1 MYLKKLELCGFKS
14 FADRTTLSF
23 ERGVSCII
31 GPNGCGK
38 SNISDAIRWCLG
50 EQRAKSMRTKSMQ
63 DVIFNGA
70 KSRAVAGLS
79 EVTLLF
85 DNSQNT
91 IPIDFSEVAIT
102 RRLFRSGESE
112 YFINK
117 TQCRLKDIRDLFLD
131 TGIGTGGYSIIEQNK
146 VEELV
151 MANPDTR
158 RDFFEEAAGV
168 AKYKVRREET
178 LHRLEKV
185 ESDMNRLNDSLKI
198 YESQI
203 KQLDIQAKKAKQYKK
218 YQEDLAKYEIADIVN
233 NLAIGYKKI
242 EELQKNLDP
251 KIREYESTNVLLHQ
265 AETEVQDLR
274 LTQSENNEQY
284 VELNKQY
291 SDLKASIS
299 ISDTK
304 IANLKQKDS
313 ELLTEQDNL
322 KVEIEDFNGKIVK
335 YEQDIQ
341 NINTNDDGIEQEV
354 AQLKSEVEQ
363 KEQIYNEIKQKI
375 SDLETQEDEIRTKLI
390 SLNEEKDSLINS
402 KTNLIQEQAQANAE
416 VASINRNIERLEQ
429 DIAPANEEIE
439 KCNQNLIS
447 VQNLI
452 KELEEKENATKQVVL
467 NVDTKIDNLKEKE
480 IEFNKKIASSEGR
493 ITTLKELDSQDPLKE
508 SIKAVTDLGYVK
520 TKVSEIISPDIDRL
534 ETVANALGDKLDYV
548 ICDDF
553 EQAESAIKY
562 LKENNLCKLSFII
575 LNKIPNDI
583 QIQNSSDEAIELFK
597 FLNCSSE
604 YEKVGKFLSNGIFV
618 KNNNIYGNAI
628 VFGGGK
634 NASDKPVLVEEQIKK
649 IQQEIEQLQQQL
661 TQLNV
666 EINKQEDIKLNIT
679 IDNQKNSRDKITA
692 NAQIENIQE
701 SIKQRKADISDTT
714 NEIEKLKQEKTQ
726 KQNSADTINAKV
738 DETDNKL
745 NDTEQQMNSLNE
757 TASKVNAEIDALRN
771 QEDQAQQ
778 NFFTASNTF
787 EKRNND
793 LQHRQ
798 QGQQYII
805 DNISNLKSQIE
816 KNRKRLQE
824 IEIQTQQ
831 ILNDQD
837 SEGKNIQTYNQQILE
852 VEANLQVV
860 ASKREE
866 IQTNIDNKNIVI
878 NETKTKVD
886 SLSNLVSTL
895 EGDKKAY
902 IAQKDLLEQR
912 IKDTYNKTF
921 DELKDQYLGVEVNRE
936 EIDRI
941 KKKMESLGQVNL
953 AAQEE
958 YDQLSQ
964 RYNFIQTQQQ
974 DLSKAKKDLEDLI
987 KKINETTVENFKKTF
1002 DIVRENFK
1010 NLYKKLFGGG
1020 DADLLLTDENDLLK
1034 TGVDIKAQPPG
1045 KLVKNIMQCS
1055 GGEKALTAVAL
1066 IFSFFLAKPSPF
1078 CILDEVEAPLDDAN
1092 IGRYINVIREFSKDT
1107 QFLVVTHNKRTM
1119 EMADILYGVTMEQ
1132 QGVSKIIS
1140 VRMNRESEKEIDAIL
1155 SNK

>member
-1 MYLKKLELCGFKS
+1 MYLKKLEICGFKS

-23 ERGVSCII
+23 EPGVSCII

-50 EQRAKSMRTKSMQ
+50 EQRAKSMRTKAMQ

-117 TQCRLKDIRDLFLD
+117 AQCRLKDIRDLFLD
-131 TGIGTGGYSIIEQNK
+131 TGIGTGGYSIIEQNS
-146 VEELV
+146 VEKLV
-151 MANPDTR
+151 MATPETR
-158 RDFFEEAAGV
+158 REFFEEAAGV
-168 AKYKVRREET
+168 AKYKLRREET

-185 ESDMNRLNDSLKI
+185 DSDMNRLTDSLKI

-233 NLAIGYKKI
+233 NLALGYKKI
-242 EELQKNLDP
+242 EEVQQELEP

-274 LTQSENNEQY
+274 VAQSENDEQY

-291 SDLKASIS
+291 SDLKAEIS

-313 ELLTEQDNL
+313 ELLLEQDRL
-322 KVEIEDFNGKIVK
+322 KLEIEDFNGKIVK

-341 NINTNDDGIEQEV
+341 NINTSDDGIEQEV

-363 KEQIYNEIKQKI
+363 KEQIYNEIKQKV
-375 SDLETQEDEIRTKLI
+375 SDLETQEDEARTKVI
-390 SLNEEKDSLINS
+390 SLDQEKDSLINS
-402 KTNLIQEQAQANAE
+402 KTSIIQEQAQANAE
-416 VASINRNIERLEQ
+416 VSSIERNIERLEQ
-429 DIAPANEEIE
+429 DVAPANEEIE
-439 KCNQNLIS
+439 KYNQSLIAA
-447 VQNLI
+447 QNSL

-467 NVDTKIDNLKEKE
+467 NVDTEIENLTDKEL
-480 IEFNKKIASSEGR
+480 EFNKKIARLEGR
-493 ITTLKELDSQDPLKE
+493 ISTLKEMDSQDPLKE
-508 SIKAVTDLGYVK
+508 SIKAITDLGYVK
-520 TKVSEIISPDIDRL
+520 TKVSDIISPDLDRL
-534 ETVANALGDKLDYV
+534 EIVANALGDKLDYLV
-548 ICDDF
+548 CDSF

-562 LKENNLCKLSFII
+562 LQENNLCKLSFIV
-575 LNKIPNDI
+575 LDKISNDI
-583 QIQNSSDEAIELFK
+583 QIQQSTDDAVELFK
-597 FLNCSSE
+597 MLNCSSE

-618 KNNNIYGNAI
+618 KDNKVYGNAI

-634 NASDKPVLVEEQIKK
+634 NSSDKPVLVGEQIKK

-661 TQLNV
+661 TQINM
-666 EINKQEDIKLNIT
+666 EIDKQEDVKLNISF
-679 IDNQKNSRDKITA
+679 DNQKLSNDKVRF
-692 NAQIENIQE
+692 NAQIDNIKE
-701 SIKQRKADISDTT
+701 SIQQRQADISDTA
-714 NEIEKLKQEKTQ
+714 NEIEKLKQEKVQ
-726 KQNSADTINAKV
+726 KQSFADTINGKV
-738 DETDNKL
+738 DEIDSKL
-745 NDTEQQMNSLNE
+745 NDIEQQSDSLNE
-757 TASKVNAEIDALRN
+757 TLSKIDLEIDALRN

-778 NFFTASNTF
+778 DFFTASNTF

-798 QGQQYII
+798 QGQQYIV
-805 DNISNLKSQIE
+805 DNITNLKSQIE
-816 KNRKRLQE
+816 KNTARLQE
-824 IEIQTQQ
+824 IDVQMQQ
-831 ILNDQD
+831 VLNDQD
-837 SEGKNIQTYNQQILE
+837 TAGKNIQSYNEQMIE
-852 VEANLQVV
+852 TEAKLQLVI
-860 ASKREE
+860 SKREE
-866 IQTNIDNKNIVI
+866 IQTDIDNKNAVI
-878 NETKTKVD
+878 NETKVKVD
-886 SLSNLVSTL
+886 ALSSQVSAM
-895 EGDKKAY
+895 EGDRKAF
-902 IAQKDLLEQR
+902 IAQKELLEQR

-921 DELKDQYLGVEVNRE
+921 DELKDEYLGVEVNRE

-953 AAQEE
+953 AAQDE

-1002 DIVRENFK
+1002 DKVRENFK

-1020 DADLLLTDENDLLK
+1020 EADLFLTDENDLLK

-1066 IFSFFLAKPSPF
+1066 IFSFFLTKPAPF

-1092 IGRYINVIREFSKDT
+1092 IGRYINVIREFSKNT

-1119 EMADILYGVTMEQ
+1119 EMADVLYGVTMEQ

-1140 VRMNRESEKEIDAIL
+1140 VRMNRESDKEIDAIL
-1155 SNK
+1155 SK

>member
-1 MYLKKLELCGFKS
+1 MYLKKLEICGFKS

-23 ERGVSCII
+23 EPGVSCII

-50 EQRAKSMRTKSMQ
+50 EQRAKSMRTKAMQ

-117 TQCRLKDIRDLFLD
+117 AQCRLKDIRDLFLD
-131 TGIGTGGYSIIEQNK
+131 TGIGTGGYSIIEQNS
-146 VEELV
+146 VEKLV
-151 MANPDTR
+151 MATPETR
-158 RDFFEEAAGV
+158 REFFEEAAGV
-168 AKYKVRREET
+168 AKYKLRREET

-185 ESDMNRLNDSLKI
+185 DSDMNRLTDSLKI

-233 NLAIGYKKI
+233 NLALGYKKI
-242 EELQKNLDP
+242 EEVQQELEP

-274 LTQSENNEQY
+274 VAQSENDEQY

-291 SDLKASIS
+291 SDLKAEIS

-313 ELLTEQDNL
+313 ELLLEQDRL
-322 KVEIEDFNGKIVK
+322 KLEIEDFNGKIVK

-341 NINTNDDGIEQEV
+341 NINTSDDGIEQEV

-363 KEQIYNEIKQKI
+363 KEQIYNEIKQKV
-375 SDLETQEDEIRTKLI
+375 SDLETQEDEARTKVI
-390 SLNEEKDSLINS
+390 SLDQEKDSLINS
-402 KTNLIQEQAQANAE
+402 KTSIIQEQAQANAE
-416 VASINRNIERLEQ
+416 VSSIERNIERLEQ
-429 DIAPANEEIE
+429 DVAPANEEIE
-439 KCNQNLIS
+439 KYNQSLIAA
-447 VQNLI
+447 QNSL

-467 NVDTKIDNLKEKE
+467 NVDTEIENLKDKE
-480 IEFNKKIASSEGR
+480 IEFNKKIASLEGR
-493 ITTLKELDSQDPLKE
+493 ISTLKEMDSQDPLKE
-508 SIKAVTDLGYVK
+508 SIKAITDLGYVK
-520 TKVSEIISPDIDRL
+520 TKVSDIISPDLDRL
-534 ETVANALGDKLDYV
+534 EIVANALGDKLDYLV
-548 ICDDF
+548 CDSF

-562 LKENNLCKLSFII
+562 LQENNLCKLSFIV
-575 LNKIPNDI
+575 LDKISNDI
-583 QIQNSSDEAIELFK
+583 QIQQSTDDAVELFK
-597 FLNCSSE
+597 MLNCSSE

-618 KNNNIYGNAI
+618 KDNKVYGNAI

-634 NASDKPVLVEEQIKK
+634 NSSDKPVLVGEQIKK

-661 TQLNV
+661 TQINT
-666 EINKQEDIKLNIT
+666 EIDKQEDVKLNISF
-679 IDNQKNSRDKITA
+679 DNQKLSNDKVRF
-692 NAQIENIQE
+692 NAQIDNIKE
-701 SIKQRKADISDTT
+701 SIQKRQADISDTA
-714 NEIEKLKQEKTQ
+714 NEIEKLKQEKVQ
-726 KQNSADTINAKV
+726 KQSFADTINGKV
-738 DETDNKL
+738 DEIDSKL
-745 NDTEQQMNSLNE
+745 NDIEQQSDSLNE
-757 TASKVNAEIDALRN
+757 TLSKIDLEIDALRN

-778 NFFTASNTF
+778 DFFTASNTF

-798 QGQQYII
+798 QGQQYIV
-805 DNISNLKSQIE
+805 DNITNLKSQIE
-816 KNRKRLQE
+816 KNTARLQE
-824 IEIQTQQ
+824 IDVQMQQ
-831 ILNDQD
+831 VLNDQD
-837 SEGKNIQTYNQQILE
+837 TAGKNIQSYNEQMIE
-852 VEANLQVV
+852 TEAKLQLVI
-860 ASKREE
+860 SKREE
-866 IQTNIDNKNIVI
+866 IQTDIDNKNAVI
-878 NETKTKVD
+878 NETKVKVD
-886 SLSNLVSTL
+886 ALSSQVSAM
-895 EGDKKAY
+895 EGDRKAF
-902 IAQKDLLEQR
+902 IAQKELLEQR

-921 DELKDQYLGVEVNRE
+921 DELKDEYLGVEVNRE

-953 AAQEE
+953 AAQDE

-1002 DIVRENFK
+1002 DKVRENFK

-1020 DADLLLTDENDLLK
+1020 EADLFLTDENDLLK

-1066 IFSFFLAKPSPF
+1066 IFSFFLTKPAPF

-1092 IGRYINVIREFSKDT
+1092 IGRYINVIREFSKNT

-1119 EMADILYGVTMEQ
+1119 EMADVLYGVTMEQ

-1140 VRMNRESEKEIDAIL
+1140 VRMNRESDKEIDAIL
-1155 SNK
+1155 SK

>member
-1 MYLKKLELCGFKS
+1 MYLKKLEICGFKS

-23 ERGVSCII
+23 EPGVSCII

-50 EQRAKSMRTKSMQ
+50 EQRAKSMRTKAMQ

-117 TQCRLKDIRDLFLD
+117 AQCRLKDIRDLFLD
-131 TGIGTGGYSIIEQNK
+131 TGIGTGGYSIIEQNS
-146 VEELV
+146 VEKLV
-151 MANPDTR
+151 MATPETR
-158 RDFFEEAAGV
+158 REFFEEAAGV
-168 AKYKVRREET
+168 AKYKLRREET

-185 ESDMNRLNDSLKI
+185 DSDMNRLTDSLKI

-233 NLAIGYKKI
+233 NLALGYKKI
-242 EELQKNLDP
+242 EEVQQELEP

-274 LTQSENNEQY
+274 VAQSENDEQY

-291 SDLKASIS
+291 SDLKAEIS

-313 ELLTEQDNL
+313 ELLLEQDRL
-322 KVEIEDFNGKIVK
+322 KLEIEDFNGKIVK

-341 NINTNDDGIEQEV
+341 NINTSDDGIEQEV

-363 KEQIYNEIKQKI
+363 KEQIYNEIKQKV
-375 SDLETQEDEIRTKLI
+375 SDLETQEDEARTKVI
-390 SLNEEKDSLINS
+390 SLDQEKDSLINS
-402 KTNLIQEQAQANAE
+402 KTSIIQEQAQANAE
-416 VASINRNIERLEQ
+416 VSSIERNIERLEQ
-429 DIAPANEEIE
+429 DVAPANEEIE
-439 KCNQNLIS
+439 KYNQSLIAA
-447 VQNLI
+447 QNSL

-467 NVDTKIDNLKEKE
+467 NVDTEIENLKDKE
-480 IEFNKKIASSEGR
+480 IEFNKKIASLEGR
-493 ITTLKELDSQDPLKE
+493 ISTLKEMDSQDPLKE
-508 SIKAVTDLGYVK
+508 SIKAITDLGYVK
-520 TKVSEIISPDIDRL
+520 TKVSDIISPDLDRL
-534 ETVANALGDKLDYV
+534 EIVANALGDKLDYLV
-548 ICDDF
+548 CDSF

-562 LKENNLCKLSFII
+562 LQENNLCKLSFIV
-575 LNKIPNDI
+575 LDKISNDI
-583 QIQNSSDEAIELFK
+583 QIQQSTDDAVELFK
-597 FLNCSSE
+597 MLNCSSE

-618 KNNNIYGNAI
+618 KDNKVYGNAI

-634 NASDKPVLVEEQIKK
+634 NSSDKPVLVGEQIKK

-661 TQLNV
+661 TQINT
-666 EINKQEDIKLNIT
+666 EIDKQEDVKLNISF
-679 IDNQKNSRDKITA
+679 DNQKLSNDKVRF
-692 NAQIENIQE
+692 NAQIDNIKE
-701 SIKQRKADISDTT
+701 SIQQRQADISDTA
-714 NEIEKLKQEKTQ
+714 NEIEKLKQEKVQ
-726 KQNSADTINAKV
+726 KQSFADTINGKV
-738 DETDNKL
+738 DEIDSKL
-745 NDTEQQMNSLNE
+745 NDIEQQSDSLNE
-757 TASKVNAEIDALRN
+757 TLSKIDLEIDALRN

-778 NFFTASNTF
+778 DFFTASNTF

-798 QGQQYII
+798 QGQQYIV
-805 DNISNLKSQIE
+805 DNITNLKSQIE
-816 KNRKRLQE
+816 KNTARLQE
-824 IEIQTQQ
+824 IDVQMQQ
-831 ILNDQD
+831 VLNDQD
-837 SEGKNIQTYNQQILE
+837 TAGKNIQSYNEQMIE
-852 VEANLQVV
+852 TEAKLQLVI
-860 ASKREE
+860 SKREE
-866 IQTNIDNKNIVI
+866 IQTDIDNKNAVI
-878 NETKTKVD
+878 NETKVKVD
-886 SLSNLVSTL
+886 ALSSQVSAM
-895 EGDKKAY
+895 EGDRKAF
-902 IAQKDLLEQR
+902 IAQKELLEQR

-921 DELKDQYLGVEVNRE
+921 DELKDEYLGVEVNRE

-953 AAQEE
+953 AAQDE

-1002 DIVRENFK
+1002 DKVRENFK

-1020 DADLLLTDENDLLK
+1020 EADLFLTDENDLLK

-1066 IFSFFLAKPSPF
+1066 IFSFFLTKPAPF

-1092 IGRYINVIREFSKDT
+1092 IGRYINVIREFSKNT

-1119 EMADILYGVTMEQ
+1119 EMADVLYGVTMEQ

-1140 VRMNRESEKEIDAIL
+1140 VRMNRESDKEIDAIL
-1155 SNK
+1155 SK

>member
-1 MYLKKLELCGFKS
+1 MYLKKLEICGFKS

-23 ERGVSCII
+23 EPGVSCII

-50 EQRAKSMRTKSMQ
+50 EQRAKSMRTKAMQ

-117 TQCRLKDIRDLFLD
+117 AQCRLKDIRDLFLD
-131 TGIGTGGYSIIEQNK
+131 TGIGTGGYSIIEQNS
-146 VEELV
+146 VEKLV
-151 MANPDTR
+151 MATPETR
-158 RDFFEEAAGV
+158 REFFEEAAGV
-168 AKYKVRREET
+168 AKYKLRREET

-185 ESDMNRLNDSLKI
+185 DSDMNRLNDSLKI

-233 NLAIGYKKI
+233 NLALGYKKI
-242 EELQKNLDP
+242 EEVQQELEP

-274 LTQSENNEQY
+274 VAQSENDEQY

-291 SDLKASIS
+291 SDLKAEIQ
-299 ISDTK
+299 ISDDK
-304 IANLKQKDS
+304 IKNLKQKDS
-313 ELLTEQDNL
+313 DLLLEQDRL
-322 KVEIEDFNGKIVK
+322 KLEIEDFNGKIVK

-341 NINTNDDGIEQEV
+341 NINTSDDGIEQEV

-363 KEQIYNEIKQKI
+363 KEQIYNEIKQKV
-375 SDLETQEDEIRTKLI
+375 SDLETQEDEARTKVI
-390 SLNEEKDSLINS
+390 SLDQEKDSLINS
-402 KTNLIQEQAQANAE
+402 KTSIIQEQAQANAE
-416 VASINRNIERLEQ
+416 VSSIERNIERLEQ
-429 DIAPANEEIE
+429 DVAPANEEIE
-439 KCNQNLIS
+439 KYNQSLIAA
-447 VQNLI
+447 QNSL

-467 NVDTKIDNLKEKE
+467 NVDTEIENLKDKE
-480 IEFNKKIASSEGR
+480 IEFNKKIASLEGR
-493 ITTLKELDSQDPLKE
+493 ISTLKEMDSQDPLKE
-508 SIKAVTDLGYVK
+508 SIKAITDLGYVK
-520 TKVSEIISPDIDRL
+520 TKVSEIISPDLDRL
-534 ETVANALGDKLDYV
+534 EIVANALGDKLDYL
-548 ICDDF
+548 ICENF

-562 LKENNLCKLSFII
+562 LQENNLCKLSFIV
-575 LNKIPNDI
+575 LDKIPNDV
-583 QIQNSSDEAIELFK
+583 QIQQSTDDAVELFK
-597 FLNCSSE
+597 MLNCSSE
-604 YEKVGKFLSNGIFV
+604 YEKVGRFLSNGIFV
-618 KNNNIYGNAI
+618 KDNKVYGNAI

-634 NASDKPVLVEEQIKK
+634 NSSDKPVLVGEQIKK

-661 TQLNV
+661 TQINT
-666 EINKQEDIKLNIT
+666 EIDKQEDVKLNISF
-679 IDNQKNSRDKITA
+679 DNQKLSNDKVRF
-692 NAQIENIQE
+692 NAQIDNIKE
-701 SIKQRKADISDTT
+701 SIQQRQADISETA
-714 NEIEKLKQEKTQ
+714 NEIEKLKQEKVQ
-726 KQNSADTINAKV
+726 KQSFADTINGKV
-738 DETDNKL
+738 DEIDSKL
-745 NDTEQQMNSLNE
+745 NDIEQQSDSLNE
-757 TASKVNAEIDALRN
+757 TLSKIDLEIDALRN

-778 NFFTASNTF
+778 DFFTASNTF

-798 QGQQYII
+798 QGQQYIV
-805 DNISNLKSQIE
+805 DNITNLKSQIE
-816 KNRKRLQE
+816 KNTARLQE
-824 IEIQTQQ
+824 IDVQMQQ
-831 ILNDQD
+831 VLNDQD
-837 SEGKNIQTYNQQILE
+837 TAGKNIQSYNEQMIE
-852 VEANLQVV
+852 TEAKLQLVI
-860 ASKREE
+860 SKREE
-866 IQTNIDNKNIVI
+866 IQTDIDNKNAVI
-878 NETKTKVD
+878 NETKVKVD
-886 SLSNLVSTL
+886 ALSSQVSAM
-895 EGDKKAY
+895 EGDRKAF
-902 IAQKDLLEQR
+902 IAQKELLEQR

-921 DELKDQYLGVEVNRE
+921 DELKDEYLGVEVNRE

-953 AAQEE
+953 AAQDE

-1002 DIVRENFK
+1002 DKVRENFQ

-1020 DADLLLTDENDLLK
+1020 EADLFLTDENDLLK

-1066 IFSFFLAKPSPF
+1066 IFSFFLTKPAPF

-1092 IGRYINVIREFSKDT
+1092 IGRYINVIREFSKNT

-1119 EMADILYGVTMEQ
+1119 EMADVLYGVTMEQ

-1140 VRMNRESEKEIDAIL
+1140 VRMNRESDKEIDAIL
-1155 SNK
+1155 SK

>member
-1 MYLKKLELCGFKS
+1 MYLKKLEICGFKS

-23 ERGVSCII
+23 EPGVSCII

-50 EQRAKSMRTKSMQ
+50 EQRAKSMRTKAMQ

-117 TQCRLKDIRDLFLD
+117 AQCRLKDIRDLFLD
-131 TGIGTGGYSIIEQNK
+131 TGIGTGGYSIIEQNS
-146 VEELV
+146 VEKLV
-151 MANPDTR
+151 MATPETR
-158 RDFFEEAAGV
+158 REFFEEAAGV
-168 AKYKVRREET
+168 AKYKLRREET

-185 ESDMNRLNDSLKI
+185 DSDMNRLTDSLKI

-233 NLAIGYKKI
+233 NLALGYKKI
-242 EELQKNLDP
+242 EEVQQELEP

-274 LTQSENNEQY
+274 VAQSENDEQY

-291 SDLKASIS
+291 SDLKAEIS

-313 ELLTEQDNL
+313 ELLLEQDRL
-322 KVEIEDFNGKIVK
+322 KLEIEDFNGKIVK

-341 NINTNDDGIEQEV
+341 NINTSDDGIEQEV

-363 KEQIYNEIKQKI
+363 KEQIYNEIKQKV
-375 SDLETQEDEIRTKLI
+375 SDLETQEDEARTKVI
-390 SLNEEKDSLINS
+390 SLDQEKDSLINS
-402 KTNLIQEQAQANAE
+402 KTSIIQEQAQANAE
-416 VASINRNIERLEQ
+416 VSSIERNIERLEQ
-429 DIAPANEEIE
+429 DVAPANEEIE
-439 KCNQNLIS
+439 KYNQSLIAA
-447 VQNLI
+447 QNSL

-467 NVDTKIDNLKEKE
+467 NVDTEIENLKDKE
-480 IEFNKKIASSEGR
+480 IEFNKKIASLEGR
-493 ITTLKELDSQDPLKE
+493 ISTLKEMDSQDPLKE
-508 SIKAVTDLGYVK
+508 SIKAITDLGYVK
-520 TKVSEIISPDIDRL
+520 TKVSDIISPDLDRL
-534 ETVANALGDKLDYV
+534 EIVANALGDKLDYLV
-548 ICDDF
+548 CDSF

-562 LKENNLCKLSFII
+562 LQENNLCKLSFIV
-575 LNKIPNDI
+575 LDKISNDI
-583 QIQNSSDEAIELFK
+583 QIQQSTDDAVELFK
-597 FLNCSSE
+597 MLNCSSE

-618 KNNNIYGNAI
+618 KDNKVYGNAI

-634 NASDKPVLVEEQIKK
+634 NSSDKPVLVGEQIKK

-661 TQLNV
+661 TQINT
-666 EINKQEDIKLNIT
+666 EIDKQEDVKLNISF
-679 IDNQKNSRDKITA
+679 DNQKLSNDKVRF
-692 NAQIENIQE
+692 NAQIDNIKE
-701 SIKQRKADISDTT
+701 SIQKRQADISDTA
-714 NEIEKLKQEKTQ
+714 NEIEKLKQEKVQ
-726 KQNSADTINAKV
+726 KQSFADTINGKV
-738 DETDNKL
+738 DEIDSKL
-745 NDTEQQMNSLNE
+745 NDIEQQSDSLNE
-757 TASKVNAEIDALRN
+757 TLSKIDLEIDALRN

-778 NFFTASNTF
+778 DFFTASNTF

-798 QGQQYII
+798 QGQQYIV
-805 DNISNLKSQIE
+805 DNITNLKSQIE
-816 KNRKRLQE
+816 KNTARLQE
-824 IEIQTQQ
+824 IDVQMQQ
-831 ILNDQD
+831 VLNDQD
-837 SEGKNIQTYNQQILE
+837 SESKNIQSYNEQIIE
-852 VEANLQVV
+852 TEAKLQLVI
-860 ASKREE
+860 SKREE
-866 IQTNIDNKNIVI
+866 IQTDIDNKNAVI
-878 NETKTKVD
+878 NETKVKVD
-886 SLSNLVSTL
+886 ALSSQVSAM
-895 EGDKKAY
+895 EGDRKAF
-902 IAQKDLLEQR
+902 IAQKELLEQR

-921 DELKDQYLGVEVNRE
+921 DELKDEYLGVEVNRE

-953 AAQEE
+953 AAQDE

-1002 DIVRENFK
+1002 DKVRENFK

-1020 DADLLLTDENDLLK
+1020 EADLFLTDENDLLK

-1066 IFSFFLAKPSPF
+1066 IFSFFLTKPAPF

-1092 IGRYINVIREFSKDT
+1092 IGRYINVIREFSKNT

-1119 EMADILYGVTMEQ
+1119 EMADVLYGVTMEQ

-1140 VRMNRESEKEIDAIL
+1140 VRMNRESDKEIDAIL
-1155 SNK
+1155 SK

>member
-1 MYLKKLELCGFKS
+1 MYLKKLEICGFKS

-23 ERGVSCII
+23 EPGVSCII

-50 EQRAKSMRTKSMQ
+50 EQRAKSMRTKAMQ

-117 TQCRLKDIRDLFLD
+117 AQCRLKDIRDLFLD
-131 TGIGTGGYSIIEQNK
+131 TGIGTGGYSIIEQNS
-146 VEELV
+146 VEKLV
-151 MANPDTR
+151 MATPETR
-158 RDFFEEAAGV
+158 REFFEEAAGV
-168 AKYKVRREET
+168 AKYKLRREET

-185 ESDMNRLNDSLKI
+185 DSDMNRLTDSLKI

-233 NLAIGYKKI
+233 NLALGYKKI
-242 EELQKNLDP
+242 EEVQQELEP

-274 LTQSENNEQY
+274 VSQSENDEQY

-291 SDLKASIS
+291 SDLKAEIQ
-299 ISDTK
+299 ISDDK
-304 IANLKQKDS
+304 IKNLKQKDS
-313 ELLTEQDNL
+313 ELLLEQDRL
-322 KVEIEDFNGKIVK
+322 KLEIEDFNGKIVK

-341 NINTNDDGIEQEV
+341 NINTSDDGIEQEV

-363 KEQIYNEIKQKI
+363 KEQIYNEIKQKV
-375 SDLETQEDEIRTKLI
+375 SDLETQEDEARTKVI
-390 SLNEEKDSLINS
+390 SLDQEKDSLINS
-402 KTNLIQEQAQANAE
+402 KTYIIQEQAQANAE
-416 VASINRNIERLEQ
+416 VSSIERNIERLEQ
-429 DIAPANEEIE
+429 DVAPANEEIE
-439 KCNQNLIS
+439 KYNQSLIAA
-447 VQNLI
+447 QNSL

-467 NVDTKIDNLKEKE
+467 NVDTEIENLKDKE
-480 IEFNKKIASSEGR
+480 IEFNKKIASLEGR
-493 ITTLKELDSQDPLKE
+493 ISTLKEMDSQDPLKE
-508 SIKAVTDLGYVK
+508 SIKAITDLGYVK
-520 TKVSEIISPDIDRL
+520 TKVSDIISPDLDRL
-534 ETVANALGDKLDYV
+534 EIVANALGDKLDYL
-548 ICDDF
+548 ICENF

-562 LKENNLCKLSFII
+562 LQENNLCKLSFIV
-575 LNKIPNDI
+575 LDKISNDI
-583 QIQNSSDEAIELFK
+583 QIQQSTDDAVELFK
-597 FLNCSSE
+597 MLNCSPE

-618 KNNNIYGNAI
+618 KDNKVYGNAI

-634 NASDKPVLVEEQIKK
+634 NSSDKPVLVGEQIKK

-661 TQLNV
+661 TQINT
-666 EINKQEDIKLNIT
+666 EIDKQEDVKLNISF
-679 IDNQKNSRDKITA
+679 DNQKLSNDKVRF
-692 NAQIENIQE
+692 NAQIDNIKETIQ
-701 SIKQRKADISDTT
+701 QRQADISDTA
-714 NEIEKLKQEKTQ
+714 NEIEKLKQEKVQ
-726 KQNSADTINAKV
+726 KQSFADTINGKV
-738 DETDNKL
+738 DEIDSKL
-745 NDTEQQMNSLNE
+745 NNIEQESDSLNE
-757 TASKVNAEIDALRN
+757 TLSKIDLEIDALRN

-778 NFFTASNTF
+778 DFFTASNTF

-805 DNISNLKSQIE
+805 DNITNLKSQIE
-816 KNRKRLQE
+816 KNTARLQE
-824 IEIQTQQ
+824 IDVQMQQ
-831 ILNDQD
+831 VLNDQD
-837 SEGKNIQTYNQQILE
+837 TAGKNIQSYNEQMIE
-852 VEANLQVV
+852 TEAKLQLVI
-860 ASKREE
+860 SKREE
-866 IQTNIDNKNIVI
+866 IQTDIDNKNAVI
-878 NETKTKVD
+878 NETKVKVD
-886 SLSNLVSTL
+886 SLSSQVSAM
-895 EGDKKAY
+895 EGDRKAF
-902 IAQKDLLEQR
+902 IAQKELLEQR

-921 DELKDQYLGVEVNRE
+921 DELKDEYLGVEVNRE

-953 AAQEE
+953 AAQDE

-1002 DIVRENFK
+1002 DKVRENFK

-1020 DADLLLTDENDLLK
+1020 EADLFLTDENDLLK

-1066 IFSFFLAKPSPF
+1066 IFSFFLTKPAPF

-1092 IGRYINVIREFSKDT
+1092 IGRYINVIREFSKNT

-1119 EMADILYGVTMEQ
+1119 EMADVLYGVTMEQ

-1140 VRMNRESEKEIDAIL
+1140 VRMNRESDKEIDAIL
-1155 SNK
+1155 SK

>member
-1 MYLKKLELCGFKS
+1 MYLKKLEICGFKS

-23 ERGVSCII
+23 EPGVSCII

-50 EQRAKSMRTKSMQ
+50 EQRAKSMRTKAMQ

-117 TQCRLKDIRDLFLD
+117 AQCRLKDIRDLFLD
-131 TGIGTGGYSIIEQNK
+131 TGIGTGGYSIIEQNS
-146 VEELV
+146 VEKLV
-151 MANPDTR
+151 MATPETR
-158 RDFFEEAAGV
+158 REFFEEAAGV
-168 AKYKVRREET
+168 AKYKLRREET

-185 ESDMNRLNDSLKI
+185 DSDMNRLNDSLKI

-233 NLAIGYKKI
+233 NLALGYKKI
-242 EELQKNLDP
+242 EEVQHELEP
-251 KIREYESTNVLLHQ
+251 KIKEYESTNVLLHQ

-274 LTQSENNEQY
+274 LAQSENDEEY
-284 VELNKQY
+284 VELNKEY
-291 SDLKASIS
+291 SDLKANVS
-299 ISDTK
+299 ISDTNVK
-304 IANLKQKDS
+304 NLQQKDS
-313 ELLTEQDNL
+313 ELIIEQERL
-322 KVEIEDFNGKIVK
+322 KVEIEDFNSKIAK

-341 NINTNDDGIEQEV
+341 NINTSDDGIEQEV
-354 AQLKSEVEQ
+354 AQLKNEVEQ
-363 KEQIYNEIKQKI
+363 KEQIYNEIKQKV
-375 SDLETQEDEIRTKLI
+375 SDLEIQEDDARTKVI
-390 SLNEEKDSLINS
+390 SLDQEKDALINS
-402 KTNLIQEQAQANAE
+402 KTSIIQEQAQANAE
-416 VASINRNIERLEQ
+416 VSSIERNIERLEQ
-429 DIAPANEEIE
+429 DVAPANEEIE
-439 KCNQNLIS
+439 KYNQSLIAA
-447 VQNLI
+447 QNSL

-467 NVDTKIDNLKEKE
+467 NVDTEIENLKDKE
-480 IEFNKKIASSEGR
+480 IEFNKKIASLEGR
-493 ITTLKELDSQDPLKE
+493 ISTLKEMDSQDPLKE
-508 SIKAVTDLGYVK
+508 SIKAITDLGYVK
-520 TKVSEIISPDIDRL
+520 TKVSDIISPDLDRL
-534 ETVANALGDKLDYV
+534 EIVANALGDKLDYLV
-548 ICDDF
+548 CDSF
-553 EQAESAIKY
+553 EQAEAAIKY
-562 LKENNLCKLSFII
+562 LQENNLCKLSFIV
-575 LNKIPNDI
+575 LDKISNDI
-583 QIQNSSDEAIELFK
+583 QIQQSTDDAVELFK
-597 FLNCSSE
+597 MLNCSLE

-618 KNNNIYGNAI
+618 KDNKVYGNAI

-634 NASDKPVLVEEQIKK
+634 NSSDKPVLVGEQIKK

-661 TQLNV
+661 TQINT
-666 EINKQEDIKLNIT
+666 EIDKQEDVKLNISF
-679 IDNQKNSRDKITA
+679 DNQKLSNDKVRF
-692 NAQIENIQE
+692 NAQIDNIKD
-701 SIKQRKADISDTT
+701 SIQQRQADISDTA
-714 NEIEKLKQEKTQ
+714 NEIEKLKQEKVQ
-726 KQNSADTINAKV
+726 KQSFADTINGKV
-738 DETDNKL
+738 DEIDSKL
-745 NDTEQQMNSLNE
+745 NDIEQQSDSLNE
-757 TASKVNAEIDALRN
+757 TLSKIDLEIDALRN

-778 NFFTASNTF
+778 DFFTASNTF

-798 QGQQYII
+798 QGQQYIV
-805 DNISNLKSQIE
+805 DNITNLKSQIE
-816 KNRKRLQE
+816 KNTARLQE
-824 IEIQTQQ
+824 IDVQIQQV
-831 ILNDQD
+831 LNDQD
-837 SEGKNIQTYNQQILE
+837 SESKNIQSYNEQMIETEAKLQI
-852 VEANLQVV
+852 VI
-860 ASKREE
+860 SKREE
-866 IQTNIDNKNIVI
+866 IQTDIDNKNAVI
-878 NETKTKVD
+878 NETKVKVD
-886 SLSNLVSTL
+886 ALSSQVSAM
-895 EGDKKAY
+895 EGDRKAF
-902 IAQKDLLEQR
+902 IAQKELLEQR

-921 DELKDQYLGVEVNRE
+921 DELKDEYLGVEVNRE

-953 AAQEE
+953 AAQDE

-1002 DIVRENFK
+1002 DKVRENFK

-1020 DADLLLTDENDLLK
+1020 EADLFLTDENDLLK

-1066 IFSFFLAKPSPF
+1066 IFSFFLTKPAPF

-1092 IGRYINVIREFSKDT
+1092 IGRYINVIREFSKNT

-1119 EMADILYGVTMEQ
+1119 EMADVLYGVTMEQ

-1140 VRMNRESEKEIDAIL
+1140 VRMNRESDKEIDAIL
-1155 SNK
+1155 SK

>member
-1 MYLKKLELCGFKS
+1 MYLKKLEICGFKS

-23 ERGVSCII
+23 EPGVSCII

-50 EQRAKSMRTKSMQ
+50 EQRAKSMRTKAMQ

-117 TQCRLKDIRDLFLD
+117 AQCRLKDIRDLFLD
-131 TGIGTGGYSIIEQNK
+131 TGIGTGGYSIIEQNS
-146 VEELV
+146 VEKLV
-151 MANPDTR
+151 MATPETR
-158 RDFFEEAAGV
+158 REFFEEAAGV
-168 AKYKVRREET
+168 AKYKLRREET

-185 ESDMNRLNDSLKI
+185 DSDMNRLTDSLKI

-233 NLAIGYKKI
+233 NLALGYKKI
-242 EELQKNLDP
+242 EEVQQELEP

-274 LTQSENNEQY
+274 VAQSENDEQY

-291 SDLKASIS
+291 SDLKAEIS

-313 ELLTEQDNL
+313 ELLLEQDRL
-322 KVEIEDFNGKIVK
+322 KLEIEDFNGKIVK

-341 NINTNDDGIEQEV
+341 NINTSDDGIEQEV

-363 KEQIYNEIKQKI
+363 KEQIYNEIKQKV
-375 SDLETQEDEIRTKLI
+375 SDLETQEDEARTKVI
-390 SLNEEKDSLINS
+390 SLDQEKDSLINS
-402 KTNLIQEQAQANAE
+402 KTSIIQEQAQANAE
-416 VASINRNIERLEQ
+416 VSSIERNIERLEQ
-429 DIAPANEEIE
+429 DVAPANEEIE
-439 KCNQNLIS
+439 KYNQSLIAA
-447 VQNLI
+447 QNSL
-452 KELEEKENATKQVVL
+452 KDLEEKENATKQVVL
-467 NVDTKIDNLKEKE
+467 NVDTEIENLKDKE
-480 IEFNKKIASSEGR
+480 IEFNKKIASLEGR
-493 ITTLKELDSQDPLKE
+493 ISTLKEMDSQDPLKE
-508 SIKAVTDLGYVK
+508 SIKAITDLGYIK
-520 TKVSEIISPDIDRL
+520 TKVSDIISPDLDRL
-534 ETVANALGDKLDYV
+534 EIVANALGDKLDYL
-548 ICDDF
+548 ICENF

-562 LKENNLCKLSFII
+562 LQENNLCKLSFIV
-575 LNKIPNDI
+575 LDKISNDI
-583 QIQNSSDEAIELFK
+583 QIQQSTDDAVELFK
-597 FLNCSSE
+597 MLNCSSE

-618 KNNNIYGNAI
+618 KDNKVYGNAI

-634 NASDKPVLVEEQIKK
+634 NSSDKPVLVGEQIKK

-661 TQLNV
+661 TQINT
-666 EINKQEDIKLNIT
+666 EIDKQEDVKLNISF
-679 IDNQKNSRDKITA
+679 DNQKLSNDKVRF
-692 NAQIENIQE
+692 NAQIDNIKE
-701 SIKQRKADISDTT
+701 SIQQRQADISDTA
-714 NEIEKLKQEKTQ
+714 NEIEKLKQEKVQ
-726 KQNSADTINAKV
+726 KQSFADTINGKV
-738 DETDNKL
+738 DEIDSKL
-745 NDTEQQMNSLNE
+745 NDIEQQSDSLNE
-757 TASKVNAEIDALRN
+757 TLSKIDLEIDALRN

-778 NFFTASNTF
+778 DFFTASNTF

-798 QGQQYII
+798 QGQQYIV
-805 DNISNLKSQIE
+805 DNITNLKSQIE
-816 KNRKRLQE
+816 KNTARLQE
-824 IEIQTQQ
+824 IDVQMQQ
-831 ILNDQD
+831 VLNDQD
-837 SEGKNIQTYNQQILE
+837 TAGKNIQSYNEQMIE
-852 VEANLQVV
+852 TEAKLQLVI
-860 ASKREE
+860 SKREE
-866 IQTNIDNKNIVI
+866 IQTDIDNKNAVI
-878 NETKTKVD
+878 NETKVKVD
-886 SLSNLVSTL
+886 ALSSQVSAM
-895 EGDKKAY
+895 EGDRKAF
-902 IAQKDLLEQR
+902 IAQKELLEQR

-921 DELKDQYLGVEVNRE
+921 DELKDEYLGVEVNRE

-953 AAQEE
+953 AAQDE

-1002 DIVRENFK
+1002 DKVRENFK

-1020 DADLLLTDENDLLK
+1020 EADLFLTDENDLLK

-1066 IFSFFLAKPSPF
+1066 IFSFFLTKPAPF

-1092 IGRYINVIREFSKDT
+1092 IGRYINVIREFSKNT

-1119 EMADILYGVTMEQ
+1119 EMADVLYGVTMEQ

-1140 VRMNRESEKEIDAIL
+1140 VRMNRESDKEIDAIL
-1155 SNK
+1155 SK

>member
-1 MYLKKLELCGFKS
+1 MYLKKLEICGFKS

-23 ERGVSCII
+23 EPGVSCII

-50 EQRAKSMRTKSMQ
+50 EQRAKSMRTKAMQ

-117 TQCRLKDIRDLFLD
+117 AQCRLKDIRDLFLD
-131 TGIGTGGYSIIEQNK
+131 TGIGTGGYSIIEQNS
-146 VEELV
+146 VEKLV
-151 MANPDTR
+151 MATPETR
-158 RDFFEEAAGV
+158 REFFEEAAGV
-168 AKYKVRREET
+168 AKYKLRREET

-185 ESDMNRLNDSLKI
+185 DSDMNRLNDSLKI

-233 NLAIGYKKI
+233 NLALGYKKI
-242 EELQKNLDP
+242 EEVQQELEP

-274 LTQSENNEQY
+274 VAQSENDEQY

-291 SDLKASIS
+291 SDLKAEIQ
-299 ISDTK
+299 ISDDK
-304 IANLKQKDS
+304 IKNLKQKDS
-313 ELLTEQDNL
+313 DLLLEQDRL
-322 KVEIEDFNGKIVK
+322 KLEIEDFNGKIVK

-341 NINTNDDGIEQEV
+341 NINTSDDGIEQEV

-363 KEQIYNEIKQKI
+363 KEQIYNEIKQKV
-375 SDLETQEDEIRTKLI
+375 SDLETQEDEARTKVI
-390 SLNEEKDSLINS
+390 SLDQEKDSLINS
-402 KTNLIQEQAQANAE
+402 KTSIIQEQAQANAE
-416 VASINRNIERLEQ
+416 VSSIERNIERLEQ
-429 DIAPANEEIE
+429 DVAPANEEIE
-439 KCNQNLIS
+439 KYNQSLIAA
-447 VQNLI
+447 QNSL

-467 NVDTKIDNLKEKE
+467 NVDTEIENLKDKE
-480 IEFNKKIASSEGR
+480 IEFNKKIASLEGR
-493 ITTLKELDSQDPLKE
+493 ISTLKEMDSQDPLKE
-508 SIKAVTDLGYVK
+508 SIKAITDLGYVK
-520 TKVSEIISPDIDRL
+520 TKVSEIISPDLDRL
-534 ETVANALGDKLDYV
+534 EIVANALGDKLDYL
-548 ICDDF
+548 ICENF

-562 LKENNLCKLSFII
+562 LQENNLCKLSFIV
-575 LNKIPNDI
+575 LDKIPNDV
-583 QIQNSSDEAIELFK
+583 QIQQSTDDAVELFK
-597 FLNCSSE
+597 MLNCSSE
-604 YEKVGKFLSNGIFV
+604 YEKVGRFLSNGIFV
-618 KNNNIYGNAI
+618 KDNKVYGNAI

-634 NASDKPVLVEEQIKK
+634 NSSDKPVLVGEQIKK

-661 TQLNV
+661 TQINT
-666 EINKQEDIKLNIT
+666 EIDKQEDVKLNISF
-679 IDNQKNSRDKITA
+679 DNQKLSNDKVRF
-692 NAQIENIQE
+692 NAQIDNIKE
-701 SIKQRKADISDTT
+701 SIQQRQADISETA
-714 NEIEKLKQEKTQ
+714 NEIEKLKQEKVQ
-726 KQNSADTINAKV
+726 KQSFADTINGKV
-738 DETDNKL
+738 DEIDSKL
-745 NDTEQQMNSLNE
+745 NDIEQQSDLLNE
-757 TASKVNAEIDALRN
+757 TLSKIDLEIDALRN

-778 NFFTASNTF
+778 DFFTASNTF

-798 QGQQYII
+798 QGQQYIV
-805 DNISNLKSQIE
+805 DNITNLKSQIE
-816 KNRKRLQE
+816 KNTARLQE
-824 IEIQTQQ
+824 IDVQMQQ
-831 ILNDQD
+831 VLNDQD
-837 SEGKNIQTYNQQILE
+837 TAGKNIQSYNEQMIE
-852 VEANLQVV
+852 TEAKLQLVI
-860 ASKREE
+860 SKREE
-866 IQTNIDNKNIVI
+866 IQTDIDNKNVVI
-878 NETKTKVD
+878 NETKVKVD
-886 SLSNLVSTL
+886 ALSSQVSAM
-895 EGDKKAY
+895 EGDRKAF
-902 IAQKDLLEQR
+902 IAQKELLEQR

-921 DELKDQYLGVEVNRE
+921 DELKDEYLGVEVNRE

-953 AAQEE
+953 AAQDE

-974 DLSKAKKDLEDLI
+974 DLAKAKKDLEDLI

-1002 DIVRENFK
+1002 DKVRENFQ

-1020 DADLLLTDENDLLK
+1020 EADLFLTDENDLLK

-1066 IFSFFLAKPSPF
+1066 IFSFFLTKPAPF

-1092 IGRYINVIREFSKDT
+1092 IGRYINVIREFSKNT

-1119 EMADILYGVTMEQ
+1119 EMADVLYGVTMEQ

-1140 VRMNRESEKEIDAIL
+1140 VRMNRESSKEIDAIL
-1155 SNK
+1155 SK

>member
-1 MYLKKLELCGFKS
+1 MYLKKLEICGFKS

-23 ERGVSCII
+23 EPGVSCII

-50 EQRAKSMRTKSMQ
+50 EQRAKSMRTKAMQ

-117 TQCRLKDIRDLFLD
+117 AQCRLKDIRDLFLD
-131 TGIGTGGYSIIEQNK
+131 TGIGTGGYSIIEQNS
-146 VEELV
+146 VEKLV
-151 MANPDTR
+151 MATPETR
-158 RDFFEEAAGV
+158 REFFEEAAGV
-168 AKYKVRREET
+168 AKYKLRREET

-185 ESDMNRLNDSLKI
+185 DSDMNRLTDSLKI

-233 NLAIGYKKI
+233 NLALGYKKI
-242 EELQKNLDP
+242 EEVQQELEP

-274 LTQSENNEQY
+274 VAQSENDEQY

-291 SDLKASIS
+291 SDLKAEIS

-313 ELLTEQDNL
+313 ELLLEQDRL
-322 KVEIEDFNGKIVK
+322 KLEIEDFNGKIVK

-341 NINTNDDGIEQEV
+341 NINTSDDGIEQEV

-363 KEQIYNEIKQKI
+363 KEQIYNEIKQKV
-375 SDLETQEDEIRTKLI
+375 SDLETQEDEARTKVI
-390 SLNEEKDSLINS
+390 SLDQEKDSLINS
-402 KTNLIQEQAQANAE
+402 KTSIIQEQAQANAE
-416 VASINRNIERLEQ
+416 VSSIERNIERLEQ
-429 DIAPANEEIE
+429 DVAPANEEIE
-439 KCNQNLIS
+439 KYNQSLIAA
-447 VQNLI
+447 QNSL

-467 NVDTKIDNLKEKE
+467 NVDTEIENLKDKE
-480 IEFNKKIASSEGR
+480 IEFNKKIASLEGR
-493 ITTLKELDSQDPLKE
+493 ISTLKEMDSQDPLKE
-508 SIKAVTDLGYVK
+508 SIKAITDLGYVK
-520 TKVSEIISPDIDRL
+520 TKVSDIISPDLDRL
-534 ETVANALGDKLDYV
+534 EIVANALGDKLDYL
-548 ICDDF
+548 ICENF

-562 LKENNLCKLSFII
+562 LQENNLCKLSFIV
-575 LNKIPNDI
+575 LDKISNDI
-583 QIQNSSDEAIELFK
+583 QIQQSTDDAVELFK
-597 FLNCSSE
+597 MLNCSSE

-618 KNNNIYGNAI
+618 KDNKVYGNAI

-634 NASDKPVLVEEQIKK
+634 NSSDKPVLVGEQIKK

-661 TQLNV
+661 TQINT
-666 EINKQEDIKLNIT
+666 EIDKQEDVKLNISF
-679 IDNQKNSRDKITA
+679 DNQKLSNDKVRF
-692 NAQIENIQE
+692 NAQIDNIKETIQ
-701 SIKQRKADISDTT
+701 QRQADISDTA
-714 NEIEKLKQEKTQ
+714 NEIEKLKQEKVQ
-726 KQNSADTINAKV
+726 KQSFADTINGKV
-738 DETDNKL
+738 DEIDSKL
-745 NDTEQQMNSLNE
+745 NDIEQQSDSLNE
-757 TASKVNAEIDALRN
+757 TLSKIDLEIDALRN

-778 NFFTASNTF
+778 DFFTASNTF

-798 QGQQYII
+798 QGQQYIV
-805 DNISNLKSQIE
+805 DNITNLKSQIE
-816 KNRKRLQE
+816 KNTARLQE
-824 IEIQTQQ
+824 IDVQMQQ
-831 ILNDQD
+831 VLNDQD
-837 SEGKNIQTYNQQILE
+837 TAGKNIQTYNEQMIE
-852 VEANLQVV
+852 TEAKLQLVI
-860 ASKREE
+860 SKREE
-866 IQTNIDNKNIVI
+866 IQTDIDNKNAVI
-878 NETKTKVD
+878 NETKVKVD
-886 SLSNLVSTL
+886 ALSSQVSAM
-895 EGDKKAY
+895 EGDRKAF
-902 IAQKDLLEQR
+902 IAQKELLEQR

-921 DELKDQYLGVEVNRE
+921 DELKDEYLGVEVNRE

-953 AAQEE
+953 AAQDE

-1002 DIVRENFK
+1002 DKVRENFK

-1020 DADLLLTDENDLLK
+1020 EADLFLTDENDLLK

-1066 IFSFFLAKPSPF
+1066 IFSFFLTKPAPF

-1092 IGRYINVIREFSKDT
+1092 IGRYINVIREFSKNT

-1119 EMADILYGVTMEQ
+1119 EMADVLYGVTMEQ

-1140 VRMNRESEKEIDAIL
+1140 VRMNRESDKEIDAIL
-1155 SNK
+1155 SK

>member
-1 MYLKKLELCGFKS
+1 MYLKKLEICGFKS

-23 ERGVSCII
+23 EPGVSCII

-50 EQRAKSMRTKSMQ
+50 EQRAKSMRTKAMQ

-117 TQCRLKDIRDLFLD
+117 AQCRLKDIRDLFLD
-131 TGIGTGGYSIIEQNK
+131 TGIGTGGYSIIEQNS
-146 VEELV
+146 VEKLV
-151 MANPDTR
+151 MATPETR
-158 RDFFEEAAGV
+158 REFFEEAAGV
-168 AKYKVRREET
+168 AKYKLRREET

-185 ESDMNRLNDSLKI
+185 DSDMNRLTDSLKI

-233 NLAIGYKKI
+233 NLALGYKKI
-242 EELQKNLDP
+242 EEVQQELEP

-274 LTQSENNEQY
+274 VAQSENDEQY

-291 SDLKASIS
+291 SDLKAEIS

-313 ELLTEQDNL
+313 ELLLEQDRL
-322 KVEIEDFNGKIVK
+322 KLEIEDFNGKIVK

-341 NINTNDDGIEQEV
+341 NINTSDDGIEQEV

-363 KEQIYNEIKQKI
+363 KEQIYNEIKQKV
-375 SDLETQEDEIRTKLI
+375 SDLETQEDEARTKVI
-390 SLNEEKDSLINS
+390 SLDQEKDSLINS
-402 KTNLIQEQAQANAE
+402 KTSIIQEQAQANAE
-416 VASINRNIERLEQ
+416 VSSIERNIERLEQ
-429 DIAPANEEIE
+429 DVAPANEEIE
-439 KCNQNLIS
+439 KYNQSLIAA
-447 VQNLI
+447 QNSL

-467 NVDTKIDNLKEKE
+467 NVDTEIENLKDKE
-480 IEFNKKIASSEGR
+480 IEFNKKIASLEGR
-493 ITTLKELDSQDPLKE
+493 ISTLKEMDSQDPLKE
-508 SIKAVTDLGYVK
+508 SIKAITDLGYVK
-520 TKVSEIISPDIDRL
+520 TKVSDIISPDLDRL
-534 ETVANALGDKLDYV
+534 EIVANALGDKLDYL
-548 ICDDF
+548 ICENF

-562 LKENNLCKLSFII
+562 LQENNLCKLSFIV
-575 LNKIPNDI
+575 LDKISNDI
-583 QIQNSSDEAIELFK
+583 QIQQSTDDAVELFK
-597 FLNCSSE
+597 MLNCSSE

-618 KNNNIYGNAI
+618 KDNKVYGNAI

-634 NASDKPVLVEEQIKK
+634 NSSDKPVLVGEQIKK

-661 TQLNV
+661 TQINT
-666 EINKQEDIKLNIT
+666 EIDKQEDVKLNISF
-679 IDNQKNSRDKITA
+679 DNQKLSNDKVRF
-692 NAQIENIQE
+692 NAQIDNIKETIQ
-701 SIKQRKADISDTT
+701 QRQADISDTA
-714 NEIEKLKQEKTQ
+714 NEIEKLKQEKVQ
-726 KQNSADTINAKV
+726 KQSFADTINGKV
-738 DETDNKL
+738 DEIDSKL
-745 NDTEQQMNSLNE
+745 NNIEQESDSLNE
-757 TASKVNAEIDALRN
+757 TLSKIDLEIDALRN

-778 NFFTASNTF
+778 DFFTASNTF

-798 QGQQYII
+798 QGQQYIV
-805 DNISNLKSQIE
+805 DNITNLKSQIE
-816 KNRKRLQE
+816 KNTARLQE
-824 IEIQTQQ
+824 IDVQMQQ
-831 ILNDQD
+831 VLNDQD
-837 SEGKNIQTYNQQILE
+837 TAGKNIQTYNEQMIE
-852 VEANLQVV
+852 TEAKLQLVI
-860 ASKREE
+860 SKREE
-866 IQTNIDNKNIVI
+866 IQTDIDNKNAVI
-878 NETKTKVD
+878 NETKVKVD
-886 SLSNLVSTL
+886 ALSSQVSAM
-895 EGDKKAY
+895 EGDRKAF
-902 IAQKDLLEQR
+902 IAQKELLEQR

-921 DELKDQYLGVEVNRE
+921 DELKDEYLGVEVNRE

-953 AAQEE
+953 AAQDE

-1002 DIVRENFK
+1002 DKVRENFK

-1020 DADLLLTDENDLLK
+1020 EADLFLTDENDLLK

-1066 IFSFFLAKPSPF
+1066 IFSFFLTKPAPF

-1092 IGRYINVIREFSKDT
+1092 IGRYINVIREFSKNT

-1119 EMADILYGVTMEQ
+1119 EMADVLYGVTMEQ

-1140 VRMNRESEKEIDAIL
+1140 VRMNRESDKEIDAIL
-1155 SNK
+1155 SK

>member
-1 MYLKKLELCGFKS
+1 MYLKKLEICGFKS

-23 ERGVSCII
+23 EPGVSCII

-50 EQRAKSMRTKSMQ
+50 EQRAKSMRTKAMQ

-117 TQCRLKDIRDLFLD
+117 AQCRLKDIRDLFLD
-131 TGIGTGGYSIIEQNK
+131 TGIGTGGYSIIEQNS
-146 VEELV
+146 VEKLV
-151 MANPDTR
+151 MATPETR
-158 RDFFEEAAGV
+158 REFFEEAAGV
-168 AKYKVRREET
+168 AKYKLRREET

-185 ESDMNRLNDSLKI
+185 DSDMNRLTDSLKI

-233 NLAIGYKKI
+233 NLALGYKKI
-242 EELQKNLDP
+242 EEVQQELEP
-251 KIREYESTNVLLHQ
+251 KIKEYESTNVLLHQ

-274 LTQSENNEQY
+274 VAQSENDEQY

-291 SDLKASIS
+291 SDLKAEIS

-313 ELLTEQDNL
+313 ELLLEQDRL
-322 KVEIEDFNGKIVK
+322 KLEIEDFNGKIVK

-341 NINTNDDGIEQEV
+341 NINTSDDGIEQEV

-363 KEQIYNEIKQKI
+363 KEQIYNEIKQKV
-375 SDLETQEDEIRTKLI
+375 SDLETQEDEARTKVI
-390 SLNEEKDSLINS
+390 SLDQEKDSLINS
-402 KTNLIQEQAQANAE
+402 KTSIIQEQAQANAE
-416 VASINRNIERLEQ
+416 VSSIERNIERLEQ
-429 DIAPANEEIE
+429 DVAPANEEIE
-439 KCNQNLIS
+439 KYNQSLIAA
-447 VQNLI
+447 QNSL

-467 NVDTKIDNLKEKE
+467 NVDTEIENLKDKE
-480 IEFNKKIASSEGR
+480 IEFNKKIASLEGR
-493 ITTLKELDSQDPLKE
+493 ISTLKEMDSQDPLKE
-508 SIKAVTDLGYVK
+508 SIKAITDLGYVK
-520 TKVSEIISPDIDRL
+520 TKVSDIISPDLDRL
-534 ETVANALGDKLDYV
+534 EIVANALGDKLDYL
-548 ICDDF
+548 ICENF

-562 LKENNLCKLSFII
+562 LQENNLCKLSFIV
-575 LNKIPNDI
+575 LDKISNDI
-583 QIQNSSDEAIELFK
+583 QIQQSTDDAVELFK
-597 FLNCSSE
+597 MLNCSSE

-618 KNNNIYGNAI
+618 KDNKVYGNAI

-634 NASDKPVLVEEQIKK
+634 NSSDKPVLVGEQIKK

-661 TQLNV
+661 TQINT
-666 EINKQEDIKLNIT
+666 EIDKQEDVKLNISF
-679 IDNQKNSRDKITA
+679 DNQKLSNDKVRF
-692 NAQIENIQE
+692 NAQIDNIKE
-701 SIKQRKADISDTT
+701 SIQQRQADISDTA
-714 NEIEKLKQEKTQ
+714 NEIEKLKQEKVQ
-726 KQNSADTINAKV
+726 KQSFADTINGKV
-738 DETDNKL
+738 DEIDSKL
-745 NDTEQQMNSLNE
+745 NDIEQQSDSLNE
-757 TASKVNAEIDALRN
+757 TLSKIDLEIDALRN

-778 NFFTASNTF
+778 DFFTASNTF

-798 QGQQYII
+798 QGQQYIV
-805 DNISNLKSQIE
+805 DNITNLKSQIE
-816 KNRKRLQE
+816 KNTARLQE
-824 IEIQTQQ
+824 IDVQMQQ
-831 ILNDQD
+831 VLNDQD
-837 SEGKNIQTYNQQILE
+837 TAGKNIQSYNEQMIE
-852 VEANLQVV
+852 TEAKLQLVI
-860 ASKREE
+860 SKREE
-866 IQTNIDNKNIVI
+866 IQTDIDNKNAVI
-878 NETKTKVD
+878 NETKVKVD
-886 SLSNLVSTL
+886 ALSSQVSAM
-895 EGDKKAY
+895 EGDRKAF
-902 IAQKDLLEQR
+902 IAQKELLEQR

-921 DELKDQYLGVEVNRE
+921 DELKDEYLGVEVNRE

-953 AAQEE
+953 AAQDE

-1002 DIVRENFK
+1002 DKVRENFK

-1020 DADLLLTDENDLLK
+1020 EADLFLTDENDLLK

-1066 IFSFFLAKPSPF
+1066 IFSFFLTKPAPF

-1092 IGRYINVIREFSKDT
+1092 IGRYINVIREFSKNT

-1119 EMADILYGVTMEQ
+1119 EMADVLYGVTMEQ

-1140 VRMNRESEKEIDAIL
+1140 VRMNRESDKEIDAIL
-1155 SNK
+1155 SK

>member
-1 MYLKKLELCGFKS
+1 MYLKKLEICGFKS

-23 ERGVSCII
+23 EPGVSCII

-50 EQRAKSMRTKSMQ
+50 EQRAKSMRTKAMQ

-117 TQCRLKDIRDLFLD
+117 AQCRLKDIRDLFLD
-131 TGIGTGGYSIIEQNK
+131 TGIGTGGYSIIEQNS
-146 VEELV
+146 VEKLV
-151 MANPDTR
+151 MATPETR
-158 RDFFEEAAGV
+158 REFFEEAAGV
-168 AKYKVRREET
+168 AKYKLRREET

-185 ESDMNRLNDSLKI
+185 DSDMNRLTDSLKI

-233 NLAIGYKKI
+233 NLALGYKKI
-242 EELQKNLDP
+242 EEVQQELEP

-274 LTQSENNEQY
+274 VAQSENDEQY

-291 SDLKASIS
+291 SDLKAEIS

-313 ELLTEQDNL
+313 ELLLEQDRL
-322 KVEIEDFNGKIVK
+322 KLEIEDFNGKIVK

-341 NINTNDDGIEQEV
+341 NINTSDDGIEQEV

-363 KEQIYNEIKQKI
+363 KEQIYNEIKQKV
-375 SDLETQEDEIRTKLI
+375 SDLETQEDEARTKVI
-390 SLNEEKDSLINS
+390 SLDQEKDSLINS
-402 KTNLIQEQAQANAE
+402 KTSIIQEQAQANAE
-416 VASINRNIERLEQ
+416 VSSIERNIERLEQ
-429 DIAPANEEIE
+429 DVAPANEEIE
-439 KCNQNLIS
+439 KYNQSLIAA
-447 VQNLI
+447 QNSL

-467 NVDTKIDNLKEKE
+467 NVDTEIENLTDKEL
-480 IEFNKKIASSEGR
+480 EFNKKIARLEGR
-493 ITTLKELDSQDPLKE
+493 ISTLKEMDSQDPLKE
-508 SIKAVTDLGYVK
+508 SIKAITDLGYVK
-520 TKVSEIISPDIDRL
+520 TKVSDIISPDLDRL
-534 ETVANALGDKLDYV
+534 EIVANALGDKLDYLV
-548 ICDDF
+548 CDSF

-562 LKENNLCKLSFII
+562 LQENNLCKLSFIV
-575 LNKIPNDI
+575 LDKISNDI
-583 QIQNSSDEAIELFK
+583 QIQQSTDDAVELFK
-597 FLNCSSE
+597 MLNCSSE

-618 KNNNIYGNAI
+618 KDNKVYGNAI

-634 NASDKPVLVEEQIKK
+634 NSSDKPVLVGEQIKK

-661 TQLNV
+661 TQINM
-666 EINKQEDIKLNIT
+666 EIDKQEDVKLNISF
-679 IDNQKNSRDKITA
+679 DNRKLSNDKVRF
-692 NAQIENIQE
+692 NAQIDNIKE
-701 SIKQRKADISDTT
+701 SIQQRQADISDTA
-714 NEIEKLKQEKTQ
+714 NEIEKLKQEKVQ
-726 KQNSADTINAKV
+726 KQSFADTINGKV
-738 DETDNKL
+738 DEIDSKL
-745 NDTEQQMNSLNE
+745 NDIEQQSDSLNE
-757 TASKVNAEIDALRN
+757 TLSKIDLEIDALRN

-778 NFFTASNTF
+778 DFFTASNTF

-798 QGQQYII
+798 QGQQYIV
-805 DNISNLKSQIE
+805 DNITNLKSQIE
-816 KNRKRLQE
+816 KNTARLQE
-824 IEIQTQQ
+824 IDVQMQQ
-831 ILNDQD
+831 VLNDQD
-837 SEGKNIQTYNQQILE
+837 TAGKNIQSYNEQMIE
-852 VEANLQVV
+852 TEAKLQLVI
-860 ASKREE
+860 SKREE
-866 IQTNIDNKNIVI
+866 IQTDIDNKNAVI
-878 NETKTKVD
+878 NETKVKVD
-886 SLSNLVSTL
+886 ALSSQVSAM
-895 EGDKKAY
+895 EGDRKAF
-902 IAQKDLLEQR
+902 IAQKELLEQR

-921 DELKDQYLGVEVNRE
+921 DELKDEYLGVEVNRE

-953 AAQEE
+953 AAQDE

-1002 DIVRENFK
+1002 DKVRENFK

-1020 DADLLLTDENDLLK
+1020 EADLFLTDENDLLK

-1066 IFSFFLAKPSPF
+1066 IFSFFLTKPAPF

-1092 IGRYINVIREFSKDT
+1092 IGRYINVIREFSKNT

-1119 EMADILYGVTMEQ
+1119 EMADVLYGVTMEQ

-1140 VRMNRESEKEIDAIL
+1140 VRMNRESDKEIDAIL
-1155 SNK
+1155 SK

>member
-1 MYLKKLELCGFKS
+1 MYLKKLEICGFKS

-23 ERGVSCII
+23 EPGVSCII

-50 EQRAKSMRTKSMQ
+50 EQRAKSMRTKAMQ

-117 TQCRLKDIRDLFLD
+117 AQCRLKDIRDLFLD
-131 TGIGTGGYSIIEQNK
+131 TGIGTGGYSIIEQNS
-146 VEELV
+146 VEKLV
-151 MANPDTR
+151 MATPETR
-158 RDFFEEAAGV
+158 REFFEEAAGV
-168 AKYKVRREET
+168 AKYKLRREET

-185 ESDMNRLNDSLKI
+185 DSDMNRLTDSLKI

-233 NLAIGYKKI
+233 NLALGYKKI
-242 EELQKNLDP
+242 EEVQHELEP

-274 LTQSENNEQY
+274 VAQSENDEQY

-291 SDLKASIS
+291 SDLKAEIS

-313 ELLTEQDNL
+313 ELLLEQDRL
-322 KVEIEDFNGKIVK
+322 KLEIEDFNGKIVK

-341 NINTNDDGIEQEV
+341 NINTSDDGIEQEV

-363 KEQIYNEIKQKI
+363 KEQIYNEIKQKV
-375 SDLETQEDEIRTKLI
+375 SDLETQEDEARTKVI
-390 SLNEEKDSLINS
+390 SLDQEKDSLINS
-402 KTNLIQEQAQANAE
+402 KTSIIQEQAQANAE
-416 VASINRNIERLEQ
+416 VSSIERNIERLEQ
-429 DIAPANEEIE
+429 DVAPANEEIE
-439 KCNQNLIS
+439 KYNQSLIAA
-447 VQNLI
+447 QNSL

-467 NVDTKIDNLKEKE
+467 NVDTEIENLKDKE
-480 IEFNKKIASSEGR
+480 IEFNKKIASLEGR
-493 ITTLKELDSQDPLKE
+493 ISTLKEMDSQDPLKE
-508 SIKAVTDLGYVK
+508 SIKAITDLGYVK
-520 TKVSEIISPDIDRL
+520 TKVSDIISPDLDRL
-534 ETVANALGDKLDYV
+534 EIVANALGDKLDYL
-548 ICDDF
+548 ICNSF

-562 LKENNLCKLSFII
+562 LQENNLCKLSFIVSD
-575 LNKIPNDI
+575 KIPNDI
-583 QIQNSSDEAIELFK
+583 QIQQSTDDAVELFK
-597 FLNCSSE
+597 MLNCSSE

-618 KNNNIYGNAI
+618 KDNKVYGNAI

-634 NASDKPVLVEEQIKK
+634 NSSDKPVLVGEQIKK

-661 TQLNV
+661 TQINT
-666 EINKQEDIKLNIT
+666 EIDKQEDVKLNISF
-679 IDNQKNSRDKITA
+679 DNQKLSNDKVRF
-692 NAQIENIQE
+692 NAQIDNIKE
-701 SIKQRKADISDTT
+701 SIQKRQADISDTA
-714 NEIEKLKQEKTQ
+714 NEIEKLKQEKVQ
-726 KQNSADTINAKV
+726 KQSFADTINGKV
-738 DETDNKL
+738 DEIDSKL
-745 NDTEQQMNSLNE
+745 NDIEQQSDSLNE
-757 TASKVNAEIDALRN
+757 TLSKIDLEIDSLRN

-778 NFFTASNTF
+778 DFFTASNTF

-798 QGQQYII
+798 QGQQYIV
-805 DNISNLKSQIE
+805 DNITILKSQIE
-816 KNRKRLQE
+816 KNTARLQE
-824 IEIQTQQ
+824 IDVQMQQ
-831 ILNDQD
+831 VLNDQD
-837 SEGKNIQTYNQQILE
+837 TAGKNIQSYNEQMIE
-852 VEANLQVV
+852 TEAKLQLVI
-860 ASKREE
+860 SKREE
-866 IQTNIDNKNIVI
+866 IQTDIDNKNAVI
-878 NETKTKVD
+878 NETKVKVD
-886 SLSNLVSTL
+886 ALSSQVSAM
-895 EGDKKAY
+895 EGDRKAF
-902 IAQKDLLEQR
+902 IAQKELLEQR

-921 DELKDQYLGVEVNRE
+921 DELKDEYLGVEVNRE

-953 AAQEE
+953 AAQDE

-1002 DIVRENFK
+1002 DKVRENFK

-1020 DADLLLTDENDLLK
+1020 EADLFLTDENDLLK

-1066 IFSFFLAKPSPF
+1066 IFSFFLTKPAPF

-1092 IGRYINVIREFSKDT
+1092 IGRYINVIREFSKNT

-1119 EMADILYGVTMEQ
+1119 EMADVLYGVTMEQ

-1140 VRMNRESEKEIDAIL
+1140 VRMNRESDKEIDAIL
-1155 SNK
+1155 SK

>member
-1 MYLKKLELCGFKS
+1 MYLKKLEICGFKS

-23 ERGVSCII
+23 EPGVSCII

-50 EQRAKSMRTKSMQ
+50 EQRAKSMRTKAMQ

-117 TQCRLKDIRDLFLD
+117 AQCRLKDIRDLFLD
-131 TGIGTGGYSIIEQNK
+131 TGIGTGGYSIIEQNS
-146 VEELV
+146 VEKLV
-151 MANPDTR
+151 MATPETR
-158 RDFFEEAAGV
+158 REFFEEAAGV
-168 AKYKVRREET
+168 AKYKLRREET

-185 ESDMNRLNDSLKI
+185 DSDMNRLNDSLKI

-233 NLAIGYKKI
+233 NLALGYKKI
-242 EELQKNLDP
+242 EEVQQELEP

-274 LTQSENNEQY
+274 VAQSENDEQY

-291 SDLKASIS
+291 SDLKAEIQ
-299 ISDTK
+299 ISDDK
-304 IANLKQKDS
+304 IKNLKQKDS
-313 ELLTEQDNL
+313 DLLLEQDRL
-322 KVEIEDFNGKIVK
+322 KLEIEDFNGKIVK

-341 NINTNDDGIEQEV
+341 NINTSDDGIEQEV

-363 KEQIYNEIKQKI
+363 KEQIYNEIKQKV
-375 SDLETQEDEIRTKLI
+375 SDLETQEDEARTKVI
-390 SLNEEKDSLINS
+390 SLDQEKDSLINS
-402 KTNLIQEQAQANAE
+402 KTSIIQEQAQANAE
-416 VASINRNIERLEQ
+416 VSSIERNIERLEQ
-429 DIAPANEEIE
+429 DVAPANEEIE
-439 KCNQNLIS
+439 KYNQSLIAA
-447 VQNLI
+447 QNSL

-467 NVDTKIDNLKEKE
+467 NVDTEIENLKDKE
-480 IEFNKKIASSEGR
+480 IEFNKKIASLEGR
-493 ITTLKELDSQDPLKE
+493 ISTLKEMDSQDPLKE
-508 SIKAVTDLGYVK
+508 SIKAITDLGYVK
-520 TKVSEIISPDIDRL
+520 TKVSEIISPDLDRL
-534 ETVANALGDKLDYV
+534 EIVANALGDKLDYL
-548 ICDDF
+548 ICENF

-562 LKENNLCKLSFII
+562 LQENNLCKLSFIV
-575 LNKIPNDI
+575 LDKIPNDV
-583 QIQNSSDEAIELFK
+583 QIQQSTDDAVELFK
-597 FLNCSSE
+597 MLNCSSE
-604 YEKVGKFLSNGIFV
+604 YEKVGRFLSNGIFV
-618 KNNNIYGNAI
+618 KDNKVYGNAI

-634 NASDKPVLVEEQIKK
+634 NSSDKPVLVGEQIKK

-661 TQLNV
+661 TQINT
-666 EINKQEDIKLNIT
+666 EIDKQEDVKLNISF
-679 IDNQKNSRDKITA
+679 DNQKLSNDKVRF
-692 NAQIENIQE
+692 NAQIDNIKE
-701 SIKQRKADISDTT
+701 SIQQRQADISETA
-714 NEIEKLKQEKTQ
+714 NEIEKLKQEKVQ
-726 KQNSADTINAKV
+726 KQSFADTINGKV
-738 DETDNKL
+738 DEIDSKL
-745 NDTEQQMNSLNE
+745 NDIEQQSDSLNE
-757 TASKVNAEIDALRN
+757 TLSKIDLEIDALRN

-778 NFFTASNTF
+778 DFFTASNTF

-798 QGQQYII
+798 QGQQYIV
-805 DNISNLKSQIE
+805 DNITNLKSQIE
-816 KNRKRLQE
+816 KNTARLQE
-824 IEIQTQQ
+824 IDVQMQQ
-831 ILNDQD
+831 VLNDQD
-837 SEGKNIQTYNQQILE
+837 TAGKNIQSYNEQMIE
-852 VEANLQVV
+852 TEAKLQLVI
-860 ASKREE
+860 SKREE
-866 IQTNIDNKNIVI
+866 IQTDIDNKNVVI
-878 NETKTKVD
+878 NETKVKVD
-886 SLSNLVSTL
+886 ALSSQVSAM
-895 EGDKKAY
+895 EGDRKAF
-902 IAQKDLLEQR
+902 IAQKELLEQR

-921 DELKDQYLGVEVNRE
+921 DELKDEYLGVEVNRE

-953 AAQEE
+953 AAQDE

-974 DLSKAKKDLEDLI
+974 DLAKAKKDLEDLI

-1002 DIVRENFK
+1002 DKVRENFQ

-1020 DADLLLTDENDLLK
+1020 EADLFLTDENDLLK

-1066 IFSFFLAKPSPF
+1066 IFSFFLTKPAPF

-1092 IGRYINVIREFSKDT
+1092 IGRYINVIREFSKNT

-1119 EMADILYGVTMEQ
+1119 EMADVLYGVTMEQ

-1140 VRMNRESEKEIDAIL
+1140 VRMNRESDKEIDAIL
-1155 SNK
+1155 SK